1 MENLFAW
8 SITFKWNV
16 LVKKSDD
23 FNFVKN
29 LTKNGDSNVFF
40 YWNTNLN
47 TSQELLIYLKWYVSN
62 DIISSDLSIST
73 EDKIEIFDFDEIDW
87 EYSFMTVSWIWNDF
101 FDVLESFEENEEVVC
116 VREAEMSNIFQE
128 KNIRI
133 DIIS

>member
-16 LVKKSDD
+16 VVKKSDD

-29 LTKNGDSNVFF
+29 LTKNWDSNVFF
-40 YWNTNLN
+40 YGNTDLN
-47 TSQELLIYLKWYVSN
+47 SSQELLTYFKWYVSLE
-62 DIISSDLSIST
+62 IISSDLSIST
-73 EDKIEIFDFDEIDW
+73 EDKIEIFDFEEIDW

-116 VREAEMSNIFQE
+116 VREAEINNIFWE